1 MHICHAARF
10 FTKNLYLEMPKSGL
24 FKNAKTIDLNTY
36 KEIPI
41 NGLKKYYNRSIEISD
56 TSVYIL
62 KKDLLRKIYEEG
74 ATREEVLPDKS

>member
-1 MHICHAARF
+1 
-10 FTKNLYLEMPKSGL
+10 MPKSGV

-62 KKDLLRKIYEEG
+62 KKDLLRKFTKKVQLAKRYCP
-74 ATREEVLPDKS
+74 TNLNK